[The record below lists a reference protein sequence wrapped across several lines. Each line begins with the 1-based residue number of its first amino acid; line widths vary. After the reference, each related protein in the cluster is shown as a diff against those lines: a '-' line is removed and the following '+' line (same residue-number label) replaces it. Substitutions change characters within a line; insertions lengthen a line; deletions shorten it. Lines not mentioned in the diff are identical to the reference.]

1 MANPLS
7 QLELHGQSFWLDSIS
22 RELMYSGRLRK
33 LIEEDGLKG
42 MTSNPAIFEKA
53 ITGSTDYDADIE
65 RLAAANRTA
74 LEIYEALAVSDIREA
89 ADHLTG
95 VHEAT
100 GGADGFVSLE
110 VSPELADDTE
120 GTMEEARRLW
130 KAVDRPNVMIKVPA
144 TKAGVPAIRQL
155 IGEGLN
161 INVTLMFSRAVYEA
175 VADAYISGLEDRL
188 AAGGELS
195 GIASVSSFFI
205 SRIDTLV
212 DGLLFERAERAGDSG
227 KRTAIL
233 DLTGRTA
240 IANGKTTYQRYSE
253 IYASPRWSALAERGA
268 RTQRLLWASTSTKN
282 PEYPDVLYVEEL
294 IGKNTINTLPDETLG
309 AFRDHGRLA
318 DTLEAG
324 LDDAWS
330 ILDGVEK
337 TGISMD
343 RVAEQLVEEGVRKFV
358 DPFVKLIGAI
368 ERKRQQ
374 PVRLA

>member
-1 MANPLS
+1 MANPLN
-7 QLELHGQSFWLDSIS
+7 QLERHGQSFWLDSIS

-53 ITGSTDYDADIE
+53 IAGSTDYDADIE

-74 LEIYEALAVSDIREA
+74 LEIYETLAISDIREA
-89 ADHLTG
+89 ADHLA
-95 VHEAT
+95 VVYEAT

-120 GTMEEARRLW
+120 GTIEEARRLW

-144 TKAGVPAIRQL
+144 TEAGVPAVRQL

-188 AAGGELS
+188 AAGGEIS

-212 DGLLFERAERAGDSG
+212 DALLAERAERAGDPG
-227 KRTAIL
+227 ERAAIL
-233 DLTGRTA
+233 ELIGKTA
-240 IANGKTTYQRYSE
+240 IANGKTTYQRYKT
-253 IYASPRWSALAERGA
+253 IYTSPRWSALAEKGA
-268 RTQRLLWASTSTKN
+268 RKQRLLWASTSTKN
-282 PEYPDVLYVEEL
+282 PEYRDVLYVEEL
-294 IGKNTINTLPDETLG
+294 IGKNTINTLPDETLV

-324 LDDAWS
+324 IDEAWS
-330 ILDGVEK
+330 IMAGVENV
-337 TGISMD
+337 GISMD
-343 RVAEQLVEEGVRKFV
+343 RVSEQLVEEGVRKFV
-358 DPFVKLIGAI
+358 DPFVKLIEAI
-368 ERKRQQ
+368 ERKRLQ

>member
-1 MANPLS
+1 MANPLN
-7 QLELHGQSFWLDSIS
+7 QLERHGQSFWLDSIS

-53 ITGSTDYDADIE
+53 IAGSTDYDADIE

-74 LEIYEALAVSDIREA
+74 LEIYETLAISDIREA
-89 ADHLTG
+89 ADHLA
-95 VHEAT
+95 VVYEAT

-120 GTMEEARRLW
+120 GTIEEARRLW

-144 TKAGVPAIRQL
+144 TEAGVPAVRQL

-188 AAGGELS
+188 AAGGEIS

-212 DGLLFERAERAGDSG
+212 DALLAERAERAGDPG
-227 KRTAIL
+227 ERAAIL
-233 DLTGRTA
+233 ELIGKTA
-240 IANGKTTYQRYSE
+240 IANGKTTYQRYKT
-253 IYASPRWSALAERGA
+253 IYTSPRWSALAEKGA
-268 RTQRLLWASTSTKN
+268 RKQRLLWASTSTKN
-282 PEYPDVLYVEEL
+282 PEYRDVLYVEEL
-294 IGKNTINTLPDETLG
+294 IGKNTINTLPDETLV

-324 LDDAWS
+324 IDEA
-330 ILDGVEK
+330 
-337 TGISMD
+337 
-343 RVAEQLVEEGVRKFV
+343 
-358 DPFVKLIGAI
+358 
-368 ERKRQQ
+368 
-374 PVRLA
+374 

>member
-1 MANPLS
+1 MANPLN
-7 QLELHGQSFWLDSIS
+7 QLERHGQSFWLDSIS
-22 RELMYSGRLRK
+22 RELMSSGRLRK

-53 ITGSTDYDADIE
+53 IAGSTDYDADIE

-74 LEIYEALAVSDIREA
+74 LEIYETLAISDIREA
-89 ADHLTG
+89 ADHLA
-95 VHEAT
+95 VVYEAT
-100 GGADGFVSLE
+100 SGADGFVSLE

-120 GTMEEARRLW
+120 GTIEEARRLW

-144 TKAGVPAIRQL
+144 TDAGVPAVRQL

-188 AAGGELS
+188 AAGGDIS

-212 DGLLFERAERAGDSG
+212 DALLAERSERAGDPG
-227 KRTAIL
+227 ERAAIL
-233 DLTGRTA
+233 ELTGKTA
-240 IANGKTTYQRYSE
+240 IANGKTTYQQYKT
-253 IYASPRWSALAERGA
+253 IYASPRWFELAERGA
-268 RTQRLLWASTSTKN
+268 RKQRLLWASTSTKN
-282 PEYPDVLYVEEL
+282 PEYRDVLYVEEL
-294 IGKNTINTLPDETLG
+294 IGKNTINTLPDETLV

-318 DTLEAG
+318 DTLEA
-324 LDDAWS
+324 DIDEAWS
-330 ILDGVEK
+330 IMAGVENI
-337 TGISMD
+337 GVSMD
-343 RVAEQLVEEGVRKFV
+343 RVSEQLVEEGVRKFV
-358 DPFVKLIGAI
+358 DPFVKLIEAI
-368 ERKRQQ
+368 ERKRLQ

>member
-1 MANPLS
+1 MANPLI
-7 QLELHGQSFWLDSIS
+7 QLEQHGQSFWLDSIS
-22 RELMYSGRLRK
+22 RELLYSGRLRK

-53 ITGSTDYDADIE
+53 IAGSTDYDADIE

-74 LEIYEALAVSDIREA
+74 LEIYESLAISDIREA
-89 ADHLTG
+89 ADHLAG
-95 VHEAT
+95 VYEAT

-110 VSPELADDTE
+110 VSPERADDTA
-120 GTMEEARRLW
+120 GTIEEARRLW
-130 KAVDRPNVMIKVPA
+130 NAVDRPNVMIKVPA
-144 TKAGVPAIRQL
+144 TEAGVPAVRQL

-188 AAGGELS
+188 AAGGDIS

-212 DGLLFERAERAGDSG
+212 DALLAERSERAGDPG
-227 KRTAIL
+227 ERAAIL
-233 DLTGRTA
+233 ELTGKTA
-240 IANGKTTYQRYSE
+240 IANGKTTYQQYKT
-253 IYASPRWSALAERGA
+253 IYASPRWFELAERGA
-268 RTQRLLWASTSTKN
+268 RKQRLLWASTSTKN
-282 PEYPDVLYVEEL
+282 PEYRDVLYVEEL

-324 LDDAWS
+324 IDEAWS
-330 ILDGVEK
+330 IMAGVEK
-337 TGISMD
+337 AGISMD

-358 DPFVKLIGAI
+358 DPFVKLISAI
-368 ERKRQQ
+368 ERKRMQ

>member
-1 MANPLS
+1 MANPLN
-7 QLELHGQSFWLDSIS
+7 QLERHGQSLWLDSIS
-22 RELMYSGRLRK
+22 RELMSSGRLRK

-53 ITGSTDYDADIE
+53 IAGSTDYDADIE

-74 LEIYEALAVSDIREA
+74 LEIYETLAISDIREA
-89 ADHLTG
+89 ADHLA
-95 VHEAT
+95 VVYEAT

-120 GTMEEARRLW
+120 GTIEEARRLW

-144 TKAGVPAIRQL
+144 TEAGVPAVRQL

-188 AAGGELS
+188 AAGGDIS

-212 DGLLFERAERAGDSG
+212 DALLAERAERAGDPG
-227 KRTAIL
+227 QRTAIL
-233 DLTGRTA
+233 ELIGKTA
-240 IANGKTTYQRYSE
+240 IANGKTTYQQYKT
-253 IYASPRWSALAERGA
+253 IYASPRWSALAEKGA
-268 RTQRLLWASTSTKN
+268 RKQRLLWASTSTKN
-282 PEYPDVLYVEEL
+282 PEYRDVLYVEEL
-294 IGKNTINTLPDETLG
+294 IGKNTINTLPDETLV

-318 DTLEAG
+318 DTLEA
-324 LDDAWS
+324 DVDEAWS
-330 ILDGVEK
+330 IMAGVDNV
-337 TGISMD
+337 GISMD
-343 RVAEQLVEEGVRKFV
+343 RVSEQLVEEGVRKFV
-358 DPFVKLIGAI
+358 DPFVKLIEAI
-368 ERKRQQ
+368 ERKRLQ